1 MNHSFFT
8 SFHTLVSS
16 LIFLG
21 YWLIIVATTLRIVFR
36 RRPTT
41 YVVAW
46 MLIIYILPIVGVVLY
61 FSLGETHLGQERVKR
76 AQKMR
81 PLINT
86 FIQQLRSFPSIFTT
100 NVSQVSHP
108 IFQLCHHQ
116 TGLEGING
124 NHIELLSSTDDIFD
138 RLIEDIEQAK
148 SNIEM
153 VFYIWNKGGRA
164 DDIEA
169 ALIRAVER
177 GVVCRLMLDSAGSR
191 QFLKTE
197 DSKKMRDAGILI
209 VEALQVNLLRF
220 MFRRLDLRQH
230 RKVAIIDNYISYTGS
245 MNIVDPRYFKQNKRV
260 GEWVDIMVRM
270 SGPIT
275 TLMGA
280 IYASDWELET
290 GAHLALPQ
298 ITDFAE
304 PPEERKHIMQ
314 LIPSG
319 PGYMENMIHQVLLT
333 AIYSAQKQIIFTTPY
348 LVPSDD
354 ILHAVCTAAQRGV
367 DVIIIVP
374 KKNDSLMVEWA
385 SRAFFSELLDGGVKL
400 YQFNDNLLHTKSVLI
415 DNQLSLV
422 GTVNLDMRSLWLNF
436 EITTVIDDKEFAAS
450 LYALLQDYLANSDPV
465 DIDMWKKRPFWQHII
480 ERLFYFFA
488 PLL

>member
-1 MNHSFFT
+1 MQFT
-8 SFHTLVSS
+8 SFHALVSS
-16 LIFLG
+16 LIFLV
-21 YWLIIVATTLRIVFR
+21 YWLIIVSTTLRIVFK

-41 YVVAW
+41 YVIAW
-46 MLIIYILPIVGVVLY
+46 MLVIYILPLVGVILY
-61 FSLGETHLGQERVKR
+61 FALGEAHLGQQRVKR

-81 PLINT
+81 PTISK
-86 FIQQLRSFPSIFTT
+86 FIHRIGDFSDIFTG
-100 NVSQVSHP
+100 NVSQVSKP
-108 IFQLCHHQ
+108 IFQLCKHQ
-116 TGLEGING
+116 TGLDGING
-124 NHIELLSSTDDIFD
+124 NHIELLSETNVIFD
-138 RLIEDIEQAK
+138 RLIDDINQAT

-153 VFYIWNKGGRA
+153 VFYIWNEGGRA
-164 DDIEA
+164 DDVEQ
-169 ALIRAVER
+169 ALIQASKR
-177 GVVCRLMLDSAGSR
+177 GVICRLMVDSAGSR
-191 QFLKTE
+191 HFIQTNA
-197 DSKKMRDAGILI
+197 SKRMRDAGIII

-245 MNIVDPRYFKQNKRV
+245 MNIVDPRFFKQNKHV

-270 SGPIT
+270 SGPVT

-280 IYASDWELET
+280 IYACDWELET
-290 GAHLALPQ
+290 GKHLALPQ

-304 PPEERKHIMQ
+304 PPEDKKHIMQ

-319 PGYMENMIHQVLLT
+319 PGYTENMIHQVLLT
-333 AIYSAQKQIIFTTPY
+333 AIYSAQEQIIFTTPY

-367 DVIIIVP
+367 EVIIIIP
-374 KKNDSLMVEWA
+374 KNNDSLMVKWA
-385 SRAFFSELLDGGVKL
+385 SRAFFSELLNGGVKL

-436 EITTVIDDKEFAAS
+436 EITTVIDDAEFANS
-450 LYALLQDYLANSDPV
+450 LADLLQKYLSNSDQ
-465 DIDMWKKRPFWQHII
+465 IKAEKWNQRPIWQRVT

>member
-1 MNHSFFT
+1 MQFT
-8 SFHTLVSS
+8 SFHALVSS
-16 LIFLG
+16 LIFLV
-21 YWLIIVATTLRIVFR
+21 YWLIIVSTTLRIVFK

-41 YVVAW
+41 YVIAW
-46 MLIIYILPIVGVVLY
+46 MLVIYILPLVGVILY
-61 FSLGETHLGQERVKR
+61 FALGEAHLGQQRVKR

-81 PLINT
+81 PTISK
-86 FIQQLRSFPSIFTT
+86 FIHRIGDFSDIFTG
-100 NVSQVSHP
+100 NVSQVSKP
-108 IFQLCHHQ
+108 IFQLCKHQ
-116 TGLEGING
+116 TGLDGING
-124 NHIELLSSTDDIFD
+124 NHIELLSETNVIFD
-138 RLIEDIEQAK
+138 RLIDDINQAT

-153 VFYIWNKGGRA
+153 VFYIWNEGGRA
-164 DDIEA
+164 DDVEQ
-169 ALIRAVER
+169 ALIQASKR
-177 GVVCRLMLDSAGSR
+177 GVICRLMVDSAGSR
-191 QFLKTE
+191 HFIQTNA
-197 DSKKMRDAGILI
+197 SKRMRDAGIII

-245 MNIVDPRYFKQNKRV
+245 MNIVDPRFFKQNKHV

-270 SGPIT
+270 NGPVT

-280 IYASDWELET
+280 IYACDWELET
-290 GAHLALPQ
+290 GKHLALPQ

-304 PPEERKHIMQ
+304 PPEDKKHIMQ

-319 PGYMENMIHQVLLT
+319 PGYTENMIHQVLLT
-333 AIYSAQKQIIFTTPY
+333 AIYSAQEQIIFTTPY

-367 DVIIIVP
+367 EVIIIIP
-374 KKNDSLMVEWA
+374 KNNDSLMVKWA
-385 SRAFFSELLDGGVKL
+385 SRAFFSELLNGGVKL

-436 EITTVIDDKEFAAS
+436 EITTVIDDAEFANS
-450 LYALLQDYLANSDPV
+450 LADLLQKYLSNSDQ
-465 DIDMWKKRPFWQHII
+465 IKAEKWNQRPIWQRVT

>member
-1 MNHSFFT
+1 MQFT
-8 SFHTLVSS
+8 SFHALVSS
-16 LIFLG
+16 LIFLV
-21 YWLIIVATTLRIVFR
+21 YWLIIVSTTLRIVFK

-41 YVVAW
+41 YVIAW
-46 MLIIYILPIVGVVLY
+46 MLVIYILPLVGVILY
-61 FSLGETHLGQERVKR
+61 FALGEAHLGQQRVKR

-81 PLINT
+81 PTISK
-86 FIQQLRSFPSIFTT
+86 FIHRIGDFSDIFTS
-100 NVSQVSHP
+100 NVSQVSKP
-108 IFQLCHHQ
+108 IFQLCKHQ
-116 TGLEGING
+116 TGLDGING
-124 NHIELLSSTDDIFD
+124 NHIELLSETNVIFD
-138 RLIEDIEQAK
+138 RLIDDINQAT

-153 VFYIWNKGGRA
+153 VFYIWNEGGRA
-164 DDIEA
+164 DDVEQ
-169 ALIRAVER
+169 ALIQASKR
-177 GVVCRLMLDSAGSR
+177 GVICRLMVDSAGSR
-191 QFLKTE
+191 HFIQTNA
-197 DSKKMRDAGILI
+197 SKRMRDAGIII

-245 MNIVDPRYFKQNKRV
+245 MNIVDPRFFKQNKHV

-270 SGPIT
+270 SGPVT

-280 IYASDWELET
+280 IYACDWELET
-290 GAHLALPQ
+290 GKHLALPQ

-304 PPEERKHIMQ
+304 PPEDKKHIMQ

-319 PGYMENMIHQVLLT
+319 PGYTENMIHQVLLT
-333 AIYSAQKQIIFTTPY
+333 AIYSAQEQIIFTTPY

-367 DVIIIVP
+367 EVIIIIP
-374 KKNDSLMVEWA
+374 KNNDSLMVKWA
-385 SRAFFSELLDGGVKL
+385 SRAFFSELLNGGVKL

-436 EITTVIDDKEFAAS
+436 EITTVIDDAEFANS
-450 LYALLQDYLANSDPV
+450 LADLLQKYLSNSDQ
-465 DIDMWKKRPFWQHII
+465 IKAETWNQRPIWQRVT

>member
-1 MNHSFFT
+1 MQFT
-8 SFHTLVSS
+8 SFHALISS
-16 LIFLG
+16 LIFLS
-21 YWLIIVATTLRIVFR
+21 YWLIIVATTLRVVFK

-41 YVVAW
+41 YVIAW
-46 MLIIYILPIVGVVLY
+46 MLVIYILPILGVILY
-61 FSLGETHLGQERVKR
+61 FALGEAHLGQQRVKR

-81 PLINT
+81 PTITKFINNLSAFT
-86 FIQQLRSFPSIFTT
+86 NIFTS
-100 NVSQVSHP
+100 NVSQVSKP
-108 IFQLCHHQ
+108 IFQLCKHQ
-116 TGLEGING
+116 TGLDGIKG
-124 NHIELLSSTDDIFD
+124 NHIELISKTDDIFD
-138 RLIEDIEQAK
+138 RLIKDINQAT

-153 VFYIWNKGGRA
+153 VFYIWNEGGRA
-164 DDIEA
+164 DDVEN
-169 ALIRAVER
+169 ALIQATKR
-177 GVVCRLMLDSAGSR
+177 GVTCRLMVDSAGSR
-191 QFLKTE
+191 NF
-197 DSKKMRDAGILI
+197 MRSNANKRMREAGIII
-209 VEALQVNLLRF
+209 VEVLKVNLFRF

-245 MNIVDPRYFKQNKRV
+245 MNIVDPRYFKQNKHV

-270 SGPIT
+270 RGPVTI
-275 TLMGA
+275 LMGA

-290 GAHLALPQ
+290 GKHLALPQ

-304 PPEERKHIMQ
+304 PPEEKKHIMQ
-314 LIPSG
+314 LIASG

-333 AIYSAQKQIIFTTPY
+333 AIYSAQEQIIFTTPY

-367 DVIIIVP
+367 EVIIIVP
-374 KKNDSLMVEWA
+374 KKNDSLMVKWA

-415 DNQLSLV
+415 DKQLSLV

-436 EITTVIDDKEFAAS
+436 EITTVIDDPGFAQS
-450 LYALLQDYLANSDPV
+450 LFTLLQSYLSNSDKIDINKWDNRPV
-465 DIDMWKKRPFWQHII
+465 WQHIV

>member
-1 MNHSFFT
+1 MQFT
-8 SFHTLVSS
+8 SFHALISS
-16 LIFLG
+16 LIFLS
-21 YWLIIVATTLRIVFR
+21 YWLIIVATTLRVVFK

-41 YVVAW
+41 YVIAW
-46 MLIIYILPIVGVVLY
+46 MLVIYILPILGVILY
-61 FSLGETHLGQERVKR
+61 FALGEAHLGQQRVKR

-81 PLINT
+81 PTITKFINNLSAFT
-86 FIQQLRSFPSIFTT
+86 NIFTS
-100 NVSQVSHP
+100 NVSQVSKP
-108 IFQLCHHQ
+108 IFQLCKHQ
-116 TGLEGING
+116 TGLDGING
-124 NHIELLSSTDDIFD
+124 NHIELISKTDDIFD
-138 RLIEDIEQAK
+138 RLIEDINQAT

-153 VFYIWNKGGRA
+153 VFYIWNEGGRA
-164 DDIEA
+164 DDVEN
-169 ALIRAVER
+169 ALIQATRR
-177 GVVCRLMLDSAGSR
+177 GVTCRLMVDSAGSR
-191 QFLKTE
+191 HF
-197 DSKKMRDAGILI
+197 MRSNANKRMREAGIII
-209 VEALQVNLLRF
+209 VEVLKVNLFRF

-245 MNIVDPRYFKQNKRV
+245 MNIVDPRYFKQNKHV

-270 SGPIT
+270 RGPVTI
-275 TLMGA
+275 LMGA

-290 GAHLALPQ
+290 GKYLALPQ

-304 PPEERKHIMQ
+304 PPEEKKHIMQ
-314 LIPSG
+314 LIASG

-333 AIYSAQKQIIFTTPY
+333 AIYSAQEQIIFTTPY

-367 DVIIIVP
+367 EVIIIVP
-374 KKNDSLMVEWA
+374 KKNDSLMVKWA

-415 DNQLSLV
+415 DKQLSLV

-436 EITTVIDDKEFAAS
+436 EITTVIDDPGFAQS
-450 LYALLQDYLANSDPV
+450 LFTLLQSYLSNSDKIDINKWDNRPV
-465 DIDMWKKRPFWQHII
+465 WQRIV

>member
-1 MNHSFFT
+1 MQYT
-8 SFHTLVSS
+8 SFHALVSS
-16 LIFLG
+16 LIFLI
-21 YWLIIVATTLRIVFR
+21 YWLMIVATTLRIVFK

-41 YVVAW
+41 YVIAW
-46 MLIIYILPIVGVVLY
+46 MLVIYILPIVGIILY
-61 FSLGETHLGQERVKR
+61 FSLGEAHLGQQRVKR

-81 PLINT
+81 PIIANFINR
-86 FIQQLRSFPSIFTT
+86 ISIFPDIFTT
-100 NVSQVSHP
+100 QVSQVSKP
-108 IFQLCHHQ
+108 IFQLCKHQ
-116 TGLEGING
+116 TGLDGING
-124 NHIELLSSTDDIFD
+124 NHIELLSDTDTIFD
-138 RLIEDIEQAK
+138 QLIEDINQAT

-153 VFYIWNKGGRA
+153 VFYIWNEGGRA
-164 DDIEA
+164 DDVEKALIEA
-169 ALIRAVER
+169 TKR
-177 GVVCRLMLDSAGSR
+177 GVTCHLMVDSAGSR
-191 QFLKTE
+191 HFLRTNA
-197 DSKKMRDAGILI
+197 SKRMREAGII
-209 VEALQVNLLRF
+209 IIEALKVNLLRF

-245 MNIVDPRYFKQNKRV
+245 MNIVDPRFFKQNKHV

-270 SGPIT
+270 RGPVT

-290 GAHLALPQ
+290 GTDLALPQ

-304 PPEERKHIMQ
+304 PPEEKKHIMQ
-314 LIPSG
+314 LIASG
-319 PGYMENMIHQVLLT
+319 PGYTENMIHQVLLT
-333 AIYSAQKQIIFTTPY
+333 AIYAAQKQIIFTTPY

-374 KKNDSLMVEWA
+374 KKNDSLMVKWA
-385 SRAFFSELLDGGVKL
+385 SRAFFSELLEGGVKL
-400 YQFNDNLLHTKSVLI
+400 YQYNDNLLHTKSVLI

-436 EITTVIDDKEFAAS
+436 EITTVIDDAEFAQS
-450 LYALLQDYLANSDPV
+450 LFSLLQGYLAQSEKVN
-465 DIDMWKKRPFWQHII
+465 IEIWKQRPIWQRIV

>member
-1 MNHSFFT
+1 MQFT
-8 SFHTLVSS
+8 SFHALVSS
-16 LIFLG
+16 LIFLV
-21 YWLIIVATTLRIVFR
+21 YWLIIVSTTLRIVFK

-41 YVVAW
+41 YVIAW
-46 MLIIYILPIVGVVLY
+46 MLVIYILPLVGVILY
-61 FSLGETHLGQERVKR
+61 FALGEAHLGQQRVKR

-81 PLINT
+81 PTISK
-86 FIQQLRSFPSIFTT
+86 FIHRISDFSDIFTG
-100 NVSQVSHP
+100 NVSQVSKS
-108 IFQLCHHQ
+108 IFQLCKHQ
-116 TGLEGING
+116 TGLDGING
-124 NHIELLSSTDDIFD
+124 NHIELLSETNVIFD
-138 RLIEDIEQAK
+138 RLIDDINQAT

-153 VFYIWNKGGRA
+153 VFYIWNEGGRS
-164 DDIEA
+164 DDVEQ
-169 ALIRAVER
+169 ALIQASKR
-177 GVVCRLMLDSAGSR
+177 GVICRLMVDSAGSR
-191 QFLKTE
+191 HFIQTNA
-197 DSKKMRDAGILI
+197 SKRMRDAGIII

-245 MNIVDPRYFKQNKRV
+245 MNIVDPRFFKQNKHV

-270 SGPIT
+270 SGPVT

-280 IYASDWELET
+280 IYACDWELET
-290 GAHLALPQ
+290 GKHLALPQ

-304 PPEERKHIMQ
+304 PPEDKKHIMQ

-319 PGYMENMIHQVLLT
+319 PGYTENMIHQVLLT
-333 AIYSAQKQIIFTTPY
+333 AIYSAQEQIIFTTPY

-367 DVIIIVP
+367 EVIIIIP
-374 KKNDSLMVEWA
+374 KNNDSLMVKWA
-385 SRAFFSELLDGGVKL
+385 SRAFFSELLNGGVKL

-436 EITTVIDDKEFAAS
+436 EITTVIDDAEFANS
-450 LYALLQDYLANSDPV
+450 LADLLQKYLSNSDQ
-465 DIDMWKKRPFWQHII
+465 IKAETWNQRPIWQRVT

>member
-1 MNHSFFT
+1 MQYT
-8 SFHTLVSS
+8 SFHALISS
-16 LIFLG
+16 LIFFV
-21 YWLIIVATTLRIVFR
+21 YWLIIVAVTLRIVFK

-41 YVVAW
+41 YVIAW
-46 MLIIYILPIVGVVLY
+46 MLVIYILPIVGIILY
-61 FSLGETHLGQERVKR
+61 FSLGEAHLGQQRVKR

-81 PLINT
+81 PIIANFINRISV
-86 FIQQLRSFPSIFTT
+86 FSDIFTT
-100 NVSQVSHP
+100 KVSQVSKP
-108 IFQLCHHQ
+108 IFQLCKHQ
-116 TGLEGING
+116 TGLDGING
-124 NHIELLSSTDDIFD
+124 NHIELLSDTNTIFD
-138 RLIEDIEQAK
+138 KLIEDINQAT

-153 VFYIWNKGGRA
+153 VFYIWNEGGRA
-164 DDIEA
+164 DDVES
-169 ALIRAVER
+169 ALISATKR
-177 GVVCRLMLDSAGSR
+177 GVTCRLMVDSAGSR
-191 QFLKTE
+191 HFLKTNA
-197 DSKKMRDAGILI
+197 SKRMRAAGIII
-209 VEALQVNLLRF
+209 VEALKVNLLRF

-245 MNIVDPRYFKQNKRV
+245 MNIVDPRFFKQNKHV
-260 GEWVDIMVRM
+260 GEWVDVMVRM
-270 SGPIT
+270 RGPVT

-290 GAHLALPQ
+290 GTDLALPQ

-304 PPEERKHIMQ
+304 PPEEKKHIMQ
-314 LIPSG
+314 LIASG

-333 AIYSAQKQIIFTTPY
+333 AIYSAQEQIIFTTPY

-367 DVIIIVP
+367 EVIIIVP
-374 KKNDSLMVEWA
+374 KKNDSLMVKWA

-436 EITTVIDDKEFAAS
+436 EITTVIDDAEFAQS
-450 LYALLQDYLANSDPV
+450 LSNLLQKYLAQSDEV
-465 DIDMWKKRPFWQHII
+465 NIETWKQRPIWQHVV

>member
-1 MNHSFFT
+1 MQYT
-8 SFHTLVSS
+8 SFHALVSS
-16 LIFLG
+16 LIFLV
-21 YWLIIVATTLRIVFR
+21 YWLMIVATTLRIVFK

-41 YVVAW
+41 YVIAW
-46 MLIIYILPIVGVVLY
+46 MLVIYILPIVGIILY
-61 FSLGETHLGQERVKR
+61 FSLGEAHLGQQRVKR

-81 PLINT
+81 PIIANFINR
-86 FIQQLRSFPSIFTT
+86 ISIFPDIFTT
-100 NVSQVSHP
+100 QVSQVSKP
-108 IFQLCHHQ
+108 IFQLCKHQ
-116 TGLEGING
+116 TGLDGING
-124 NHIELLSSTDDIFD
+124 NHIELLSDTETIFD
-138 RLIEDIEQAK
+138 HLIEDINQAT

-153 VFYIWNKGGRA
+153 VFYIWNEGGRA
-164 DDIEA
+164 DDVEKALIEA
-169 ALIRAVER
+169 TKR
-177 GVVCRLMLDSAGSR
+177 GVTCHLMVDSAGSR
-191 QFLKTE
+191 RFLRTNA
-197 DSKKMRDAGILI
+197 SKRMREAGII
-209 VEALQVNLLRF
+209 IIEALKVNLLRF

-245 MNIVDPRYFKQNKRV
+245 MNIVDPRFFKQNKHV

-270 SGPIT
+270 RGPVT

-290 GAHLALPQ
+290 GTDLALPQ

-304 PPEERKHIMQ
+304 PPEEKKHIMQ
-314 LIPSG
+314 LIASG
-319 PGYMENMIHQVLLT
+319 PGYTENMIHQVLLT
-333 AIYSAQKQIIFTTPY
+333 AIYAAQKQIIFTTPY

-367 DVIIIVP
+367 EVIIIVP
-374 KKNDSLMVEWA
+374 KKNDSLMVKWA
-385 SRAFFSELLDGGVKL
+385 SRAFFSELLEGGVKL
-400 YQFNDNLLHTKSVLI
+400 YQYNDNLLHTKSVLI

-436 EITTVIDDKEFAAS
+436 EITTVIDDAEFAQS
-450 LYALLQDYLANSDPV
+450 LFSLLQKYLAQSEKVNNE
-465 DIDMWKKRPFWQHII
+465 IWKQRPIWQRIV

>member
-1 MNHSFFT
+1 MQFT
-8 SFHTLVSS
+8 SFHALVSS
-16 LIFLG
+16 LIFLV
-21 YWLIIVATTLRIVFR
+21 YWLIIVSTTLRIVFK

-41 YVVAW
+41 YVIAW
-46 MLIIYILPIVGVVLY
+46 MLVIYILPLVGVILY
-61 FSLGETHLGQERVKR
+61 FALGEAHLGQQRVKR

-81 PLINT
+81 PTISK
-86 FIQQLRSFPSIFTT
+86 FIHRISDFSDIFTG
-100 NVSQVSHP
+100 NVSQVSKS
-108 IFQLCHHQ
+108 IFQLCKHQ
-116 TGLEGING
+116 TGLDGING
-124 NHIELLSSTDDIFD
+124 NHIELLSETNVIFD
-138 RLIEDIEQAK
+138 RLIDDINQAT

-153 VFYIWNKGGRA
+153 VFYIWNEGGRA
-164 DDIEA
+164 DDVEQ
-169 ALIRAVER
+169 ALIQASKR
-177 GVVCRLMLDSAGSR
+177 GVICRLMVDSAGSR
-191 QFLKTE
+191 HFIQTNA
-197 DSKKMRDAGILI
+197 SKRMCDAGIII

-245 MNIVDPRYFKQNKRV
+245 MNIVDPRFFKQNKHV

-270 SGPIT
+270 SGPVT

-280 IYASDWELET
+280 IYACDWELET
-290 GAHLALPQ
+290 GKHLALPQ

-304 PPEERKHIMQ
+304 PPEDKKHIMQ

-319 PGYMENMIHQVLLT
+319 PGYTENMIHQVLLT
-333 AIYSAQKQIIFTTPY
+333 AIYSAQEQIIFTTPY

-367 DVIIIVP
+367 EVIIIIP
-374 KKNDSLMVEWA
+374 KNNDSLMVKWA
-385 SRAFFSELLDGGVKL
+385 SRAFFSELLNGGVKL

-436 EITTVIDDKEFAAS
+436 EITTVIDDAEFANS
-450 LYALLQDYLANSDPV
+450 LADLLQKYLSNSDQ
-465 DIDMWKKRPFWQHII
+465 IKAEKWNQRPIWQRVT

>member
-1 MNHSFFT
+1 MQYT
-8 SFHTLVSS
+8 SFHALVSS
-16 LIFLG
+16 LIFLI
-21 YWLIIVATTLRIVFR
+21 YWLMIVATTLRIVFK

-41 YVVAW
+41 YVIAW
-46 MLIIYILPIVGVVLY
+46 MLVIYILPIVGIILY
-61 FSLGETHLGQERVKR
+61 FSLGEAHLGQQRVKR

-81 PLINT
+81 PIIANFINR
-86 FIQQLRSFPSIFTT
+86 ISIFPDIFTT
-100 NVSQVSHP
+100 QVSQVSKP
-108 IFQLCHHQ
+108 IFQLCKHQ
-116 TGLEGING
+116 TGLDGING
-124 NHIELLSSTDDIFD
+124 NHIELLSDTDTIFD
-138 RLIEDIEQAK
+138 QLIEDINQAT

-153 VFYIWNKGGRA
+153 VFYIWNEGGRA
-164 DDIEA
+164 DDVEKALIEA
-169 ALIRAVER
+169 TKR
-177 GVVCRLMLDSAGSR
+177 GVTCHLMVDSAGSR
-191 QFLKTE
+191 HFLRTNA
-197 DSKKMRDAGILI
+197 SKRMREAGII
-209 VEALQVNLLRF
+209 IIEALKVNLLRF

-245 MNIVDPRYFKQNKRV
+245 MNIVDPRFFKQNKHV

-270 SGPIT
+270 RGPVT

-290 GAHLALPQ
+290 GTDLALPQ

-304 PPEERKHIMQ
+304 PPEEKKHIMQ
-314 LIPSG
+314 LIASG
-319 PGYMENMIHQVLLT
+319 PGYTENMIHQVLLT
-333 AIYSAQKQIIFTTPY
+333 AIYAAQKQIIFTTPY

-367 DVIIIVP
+367 EVIIIVP
-374 KKNDSLMVEWA
+374 KKNDSLMVKWA
-385 SRAFFSELLDGGVKL
+385 SRAFFSELLEGGVKL
-400 YQFNDNLLHTKSVLI
+400 YQYNDNLLHTKSVLI

-436 EITTVIDDKEFAAS
+436 EITTVIDDAEFAQS
-450 LYALLQDYLANSDPV
+450 LFSLLQGYLAKSEKVN
-465 DIDMWKKRPFWQHII
+465 IEIWKQRPIWQRIV

>member
-1 MNHSFFT
+1 MQFT
-8 SFHTLVSS
+8 SFHALISTLIILV
-16 LIFLG
+16 
-21 YWLIIVATTLRIVFR
+21 YWLLIVSTTLRIVFK

-41 YVVAW
+41 YVIAW
-46 MLIIYILPIVGVVLY
+46 MLVIYILPIIGIILY
-61 FSLGETHLGQERVKR
+61 FALGETHLGQQRAKR

-81 PLINT
+81 PTIAKFIN
-86 FIQQLRSFPSIFTT
+86 QLSAFPDIFTAK
-100 NVSQVSHP
+100 VSQVSKP
-108 IFQLCHHQ
+108 IFQLCKHQ
-116 TGLEGING
+116 TGLDGIKG
-124 NHIELLSSTDDIFD
+124 NHIELLSDTDTIFNRLIDDINN
-138 RLIEDIEQAK
+138 AN

-153 VFYIWNKGGRA
+153 VFYIWNEGGKA
-164 DDIEA
+164 DDVEQ
-169 ALIRAVER
+169 ALIQATQR
-177 GVVCRLMLDSAGSR
+177 GVTCRLMIDSAGSR
-191 QFLKTE
+191 HFIR
-197 DSKKMRDAGILI
+197 SKACQRMRAAGII
-209 VEALQVNLLRF
+209 IIEALQVNLLRF

-245 MNIVDPRYFKQNKRV
+245 MNIVDPRFFKQNKHV
-260 GEWVDIMVRM
+260 GEWVDIMIRM
-270 SGPIT
+270 NGPVT

-290 GAHLALPQ
+290 GKHLALPQ

-304 PPEERKHIMQ
+304 PPEEKKHIMQ

-319 PGYMENMIHQVLLT
+319 PGYTENMIHQVLLT
-333 AIYSAQKQIIFTTPY
+333 AIYSAQEKIIFTTPY

-354 ILHAVCTAAQRGV
+354 ILHAICTAAQRGV
-367 DVIIIVP
+367 EVIIITP
-374 KKNDSLMVEWA
+374 KKNDSLMVKWA
-385 SRAFFSELLDGGVKL
+385 SRAFFSELLSSGVKL

-436 EITTVIDDKEFAAS
+436 EITTVIDDAQFAKS
-450 LYALLQDYLANSDPV
+450 LSQLLKQYLSQSEEIN
-465 DIDMWKKRPFWQHII
+465 IQKWKKRPIWQRVI

>member
-1 MNHSFFT
+1 MQFT
-8 SFHTLVSS
+8 SFHALIST
-16 LIFLG
+16 LIFLV
-21 YWLIIVATTLRIVFR
+21 YWLIVVSTTLRIVFK

-41 YVVAW
+41 YVIAW
-46 MLIIYILPIVGVVLY
+46 MLVIYILPLVGVILY
-61 FSLGETHLGQERVKR
+61 FLLGEVHLGQQRVKR

-81 PLINT
+81 PAISKFIN
-86 FIQQLRSFPSIFTT
+86 QLSNFPDIFT
-100 NVSQVSHP
+100 NKVSQVSRP
-108 IFQLCHHQ
+108 IFQLCKHQ
-116 TGLEGING
+116 TGLDGING
-124 NHIELLSSTDDIFD
+124 NHIELLSETNIIFD
-138 RLIEDIEQAK
+138 RLIDDINHAT

-153 VFYIWNKGGRA
+153 VFYIWNEGGRA
-164 DDIEA
+164 DEVEH
-169 ALIRAVER
+169 ALIQATKR
-177 GVVCRLMLDSAGSR
+177 GVTCRLMVDSAGSR
-191 QFLKTE
+191 HFIKSNV
-197 DSKKMRDAGILI
+197 SKRMRDAGIMI

-245 MNIVDPRYFKQNKRV
+245 MNIVDPRFFKQNKHV
-260 GEWVDIMVRM
+260 GKWVDIMVRM
-270 SGPIT
+270 NGPVT

-280 IYASDWELET
+280 LYASDWELET
-290 GAHLALPQ
+290 GKYLSLPK

-304 PPEERKHIMQ
+304 PPEDKKHIMQ
-314 LIPSG
+314 LIASG

-333 AIYSAQKQIIFTTPY
+333 AIYSAQEQIIFTTPY

-367 DVIIIVP
+367 EVIIIIP
-374 KKNDSLMVEWA
+374 KNNDSLMVKWA
-385 SRAFFSELLDGGVKL
+385 SRAFFSELLNGGVKL

-436 EITTVIDDKEFAAS
+436 EITTVIDDAEFAKS
-450 LYALLQDYLANSDPV
+450 LSVLLQKYLSNSDKINPKE
-465 DIDMWKKRPFWQHII
+465 WNQRPIWQRIV

>member
-1 MNHSFFT
+1 MQFT
-8 SFHTLVSS
+8 SFHALVSS
-16 LIFLG
+16 LIFLV
-21 YWLIIVATTLRIVFR
+21 YWLIIVSTTLRIVFK

-41 YVVAW
+41 YVIAW
-46 MLIIYILPIVGVVLY
+46 MLVIYILPLVGVILY
-61 FSLGETHLGQERVKR
+61 FALGEAHLGQQRVKR

-81 PLINT
+81 PTISK
-86 FIQQLRSFPSIFTT
+86 FIHRISDFSDIFTG
-100 NVSQVSHP
+100 NVSQVSKS
-108 IFQLCHHQ
+108 IFQLCKHQ
-116 TGLEGING
+116 TGLDGING
-124 NHIELLSSTDDIFD
+124 NHIELLSETNVIFD
-138 RLIEDIEQAK
+138 RLIDDINQAT

-153 VFYIWNKGGRA
+153 VFYIWNEGGRA
-164 DDIEA
+164 DDVEQ
-169 ALIRAVER
+169 ALIQASKR
-177 GVVCRLMLDSAGSR
+177 GVICRLMVDSAGSR
-191 QFLKTE
+191 HFIQTNA
-197 DSKKMRDAGILI
+197 SKRMRDAGIII

-245 MNIVDPRYFKQNKRV
+245 MNIVDPRFFKQNKHV
-260 GEWVDIMVRM
+260 GEWVDIMIRM
-270 SGPIT
+270 SGPVT

-280 IYASDWELET
+280 IYACDWELET
-290 GAHLALPQ
+290 GKHLALPQ

-304 PPEERKHIMQ
+304 PPEDKKHIMQ

-319 PGYMENMIHQVLLT
+319 PGYTENMIHQVLLT
-333 AIYSAQKQIIFTTPY
+333 AIYSAQEQIIFTTPY

-367 DVIIIVP
+367 EVIIIIP
-374 KKNDSLMVEWA
+374 KNNDSLMVKWA
-385 SRAFFSELLDGGVKL
+385 SRAFFSELLNGGVKL

-436 EITTVIDDKEFAAS
+436 EITTVIDDAEFANS
-450 LYALLQDYLANSDPV
+450 LADLLQKYLSNSDQ
-465 DIDMWKKRPFWQHII
+465 IKAEKWNQRPIWQRVT

>member
-1 MNHSFFT
+1 MQFT
-8 SFHTLVSS
+8 SFHALVST
-16 LIFLG
+16 LIFLV
-21 YWLIIVATTLRIVFR
+21 YWLLIVSTTLRIVFK

-41 YVVAW
+41 YVIAW
-46 MLIIYILPIVGVVLY
+46 MLVIYILPIIGVILY
-61 FSLGETHLGQERVKR
+61 FALGEAHLGQQRAKR

-81 PLINT
+81 PTITKFINRLST
-86 FIQQLRSFPSIFTT
+86 FPDIFTT
-100 NVSQVSHP
+100 KVSQVSKP
-108 IFQLCHHQ
+108 IFQLCKHQ
-116 TGLEGING
+116 TGLDGIRG
-124 NHIELLSSTDDIFD
+124 NHIELLSNTDAIFD
-138 RLIEDIEQAK
+138 QLIQDINQAK

-153 VFYIWNKGGRA
+153 VFYIWNEGGRA
-164 DDIEA
+164 DDVEQ
-169 ALIRAVER
+169 ALIQATQR
-177 GVVCRLMLDSAGSR
+177 GVTCRLMIDSAGSR
-191 QFLKTE
+191 HFIR
-197 DSKKMRDAGILI
+197 SKASQRMRDAGITI
-209 VEALQVNLLRF
+209 IEALRVNLLRF

-245 MNIVDPRYFKQNKRV
+245 MNIVDPRFFKQNKHV
-260 GEWVDIMVRM
+260 GEWVDIMIRM
-270 SGPIT
+270 CGPVT

-290 GAHLALPQ
+290 GKYLALPQ

-304 PPEERKHIMQ
+304 PPEDKKHIMQ
-314 LIPSG
+314 LIASG
-319 PGYMENMIHQVLLT
+319 PGYTENMIHQVLLT
-333 AIYSAQKQIIFTTPY
+333 AIYSAQEQIIFTTPY

-367 DVIIIVP
+367 EVIIIVP
-374 KKNDSLMVEWA
+374 KKNDSLMVKWA
-385 SRAFFSELLDGGVKL
+385 SRAFFSELLNGGVKL

-436 EITTVIDDKEFAAS
+436 EITTVIDDAQFAKS
-450 LYALLQDYLANSDPV
+450 LSTLLEQYLSQSDKV
-465 DIDMWKKRPFWQHII
+465 DIEKWKKRPIWQRIV

>member
-1 MNHSFFT
+1 MQFT
-8 SFHTLVSS
+8 SFHALVSS
-16 LIFLG
+16 LIFLV
-21 YWLIIVATTLRIVFR
+21 YWLIIVSTTLRIVFK

-41 YVVAW
+41 YVIAW
-46 MLIIYILPIVGVVLY
+46 MLVIYILPLVGVILY
-61 FSLGETHLGQERVKR
+61 FALGEAHLGQQRVKR

-81 PLINT
+81 PTISK
-86 FIQQLRSFPSIFTT
+86 FIHRIGDFSDIFTG
-100 NVSQVSHP
+100 NVSQVSKP
-108 IFQLCHHQ
+108 IFQLCKHQ
-116 TGLEGING
+116 TGLDGING
-124 NHIELLSSTDDIFD
+124 NHIELLSETNVIFD
-138 RLIEDIEQAK
+138 RLIDDINQAT

-153 VFYIWNKGGRA
+153 VFYIWNEGGRA
-164 DDIEA
+164 DDVEQ
-169 ALIRAVER
+169 ALIQASKR
-177 GVVCRLMLDSAGSR
+177 GVICRLMVDSAGSR
-191 QFLKTE
+191 HFIQTNA
-197 DSKKMRDAGILI
+197 SKRMRDAGIII

-245 MNIVDPRYFKQNKRV
+245 MNIVDPRFFKQNKHV

-270 SGPIT
+270 SGPVT

-280 IYASDWELET
+280 IYACDWELET
-290 GAHLALPQ
+290 GKHLALPQ

-304 PPEERKHIMQ
+304 PPEDKKHIMQ

-319 PGYMENMIHQVLLT
+319 PGYTENMIHQVLLT
-333 AIYSAQKQIIFTTPY
+333 AIYSAQEQIIFTTPY

-367 DVIIIVP
+367 EVIIIIP
-374 KKNDSLMVEWA
+374 KNNDSLMVKWA
-385 SRAFFSELLDGGVKL
+385 SRAFFSELLNGGVKL

-436 EITTVIDDKEFAAS
+436 EITTVIDDAEFANS
-450 LYALLQDYLANSDPV
+450 LADLLQKYLSNSDQ
-465 DIDMWKKRPFWQHII
+465 IKAKTWNQRPIWQRVT

>member
-1 MNHSFFT
+1 MQFT
-8 SFHTLVSS
+8 SFHALVST
-16 LIFLG
+16 LIFLI
-21 YWLIIVATTLRIVFR
+21 YWLLIVSTTLRIVFK

-41 YVVAW
+41 YVIAW
-46 MLIIYILPIVGVVLY
+46 MLVIYILPIIGVLLY
-61 FSLGETHLGQERVKR
+61 FALGEAHLGQQRAKR

-81 PLINT
+81 PTITKFINR
-86 FIQQLRSFPSIFTT
+86 LSAFPDIFTT
-100 NVSQVSHP
+100 KVSQVSKP
-108 IFQLCHHQ
+108 IFQLCKHQ
-116 TGLEGING
+116 TGLDGIRG
-124 NHIELLSSTDDIFD
+124 NHIELLSNTDVIFD
-138 RLIEDIEQAK
+138 RLIEDINNAH

-153 VFYIWNKGGRA
+153 VFYIWNEGGRA
-164 DDIEA
+164 DDVEQ
-169 ALIRAVER
+169 ALIQATQR
-177 GVVCRLMLDSAGSR
+177 GVTCRLMIDSAGSR
-191 QFLKTE
+191 HFIRSNACQR
-197 DSKKMRDAGILI
+197 MRDAGIVI

-245 MNIVDPRYFKQNKRV
+245 MNIVDPRFFKQNKHV
-260 GEWVDIMVRM
+260 GEWVDIMIRM
-270 SGPIT
+270 NGPVT

-290 GAHLALPQ
+290 GKYLALPQ

-304 PPEERKHIMQ
+304 PPEEKKHIMQ

-319 PGYMENMIHQVLLT
+319 PGYTENMIHQVLLT
-333 AIYSAQKQIIFTTPY
+333 SIYSAQEQIIFTTPY

-354 ILHAVCTAAQRGV
+354 ILHAICTAAQRGV
-367 DVIIIVP
+367 EVIIIVP
-374 KKNDSLMVEWA
+374 KNNDSLMVKWA
-385 SRAFFSELLDGGVKL
+385 SRAFFSELLNGGVKL

-415 DNQLSLV
+415 DDQLSLV

-436 EITTVIDDKEFAAS
+436 EITTVIDDAQFAKS
-450 LYALLQDYLANSDPV
+450 LSTLLGQYLSKSDKV
-465 DIDMWKKRPFWQHII
+465 NIEKWKKRPIWQRIV